1 MKHDTSTITGFNQV
15 EVSKWYWFL
24 KKSRSVS
31 DVAINLLQQI
41 MGGYFFFSN
50 LNNEKL
56 LISYKFYLYFVI
68 HVTY

>member
-31 DVAINLLQQI
+31 DVAINLLQPI
-41 MGGYFFFSN
+41 MGGYIFF
-50 LNNEKL
+50 
-56 LISYKFYLYFVI
+56 
-68 HVTY
+68 